1 MVNNTDRIDAYLSG
15 EMKGVEREQ
24 FEQLIDESNHSAESE
39 ELRAELALQRG
50 IITAIQARGLK
61 EQMQA
66 KEKQI
71 RAKQA
76 KVQKI
81 IRITSWSSAISVVA
95 AVMLLVIVVA
105 PMVKV
110 MKQECLDFSQ
120 TQSVVRGGLDG
131 EIYQQRWDIYMLAQN
146 GKFSEASDL
155 ALETLAMLPMM
166 QNELDPDD
174 YNDLYDEVL
183 WLYTNC
189 EMQQGHVFTAKSL
202 LEQIA
207 NSNSYYAHRAKEIL
221 EKL

>member
-1 MVNNTDRIDAYLSG
+1 MHTFL
-15 EMKGVEREQ
+15 EKGAEKEQ
-24 FEQLIDESNHSAESE
+24 FEQLIEESNLSSESE
-39 ELRAELALQRG
+39 DLRAEIALQKD
-50 IITAIQARGLK
+50 IIMAIQARGLK
-61 EQMQA
+61 ERMQA
-66 KEKQI
+66 KEKQL
-71 RAKQA
+71 REKHS

-95 AVMLLVIVVA
+95 AVILLVVVVA

-120 TQSVVRGGLDG
+120 TESVVRGSLGG
-131 EIYQQRWDIYMLAQN
+131 EIYQLRWDIYMLAQN

-174 YNDLYDEVL
+174 YSELYDEIL
-183 WLYTNC
+183 WLHTNC
-189 EMQQGHVFTAKSL
+189 EMKLGHVFTAKSL

-207 NSNSYYAHRAKEIL
+207 NSDSHYAILAKEIL